1 MKIFFINL
9 DRRQDR
15 LIHTVNNLNF
25 HGVEY
30 ERVSAIDY
38 KDFLS
43 IDENGKEY
51 VDQSKVKNANLLN
64 LIQKEYFCTTTSQND
79 LMKLKSYNF
88 EKDLVNMSIS
98 EVCVAQSHRK
108 AWKLA
113 QNYEYSLIIEDDIT
127 FFLRLK
133 ELFNDLENIKDKLNF
148 DIFLLG
154 WGDKNNFL
162 SLKPT
167 DFKICSNSQNIFKI
181 NAALYLQAYIIKGEI
196 AKKLSES
203 TIIGPVDEYLSTIY
217 PNINCYGIDVS
228 FQTERD
234 GDNGHSSFTNEILLA

>member
-64 LIQKEYFCTTTSQND
+64 LIQKEYFCTTTSQSD
-79 LMKLKSYNF
+79 LMKLKSYDF

-108 AWKLA
+108 AWELA

-162 SLKPT
+162 SLEPT
-167 DFKICSNSQNIFKI
+167 DFRIRSNSQNIFKI
-181 NAALYLQAYIIKGEI
+181 NAALYLQAYVIKGEI
-196 AKKLSES
+196 ATRLSES
-203 TIIGPVDEYLSTIY
+203 TVIGPVD
-217 PNINCYGIDVS
+217 
-228 FQTERD
+228 
-234 GDNGHSSFTNEILLA
+234 